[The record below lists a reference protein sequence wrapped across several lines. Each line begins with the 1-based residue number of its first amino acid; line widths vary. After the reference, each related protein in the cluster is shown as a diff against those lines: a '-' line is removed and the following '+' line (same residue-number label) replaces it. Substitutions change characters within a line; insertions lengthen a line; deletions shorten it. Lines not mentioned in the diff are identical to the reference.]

1 MTSRPTRPVVVRIA
15 VLLLAC
21 LLLASPL
28 SAQRPA
34 GEPRVLSGRVVD
46 AAGEALEGAA
56 VRWGDRGA
64 ATDAAG
70 RFRIEGL
77 PPREIQVTIG
87 LLGYASVER
96 TVDLAGGN
104 VVLTVVLQQETLAVT
119 GVEVTAEAIELQ
131 EALRD
136 TRSVS
141 RMTAREIGRERGQ
154 TLGETLQ
161 DLPGV
166 SVIQY
171 GPSIAKPVVRGLH
184 SHRVIMMN
192 GGVRQEGQQWGS
204 EHAPEVDVF
213 APDEIRVVKGP
224 GSVLYGSDALGGVV
238 RMEPR
243 PLPVQGGLSGELVG
257 NVFANNRQGAASL
270 LMEHASLPIPVL
282 GSTGASLRV
291 SARRAG
297 DASTPTYTLR
307 NTGFGEFNVGGGLG
321 VARPWG
327 TSELRLSRFSTEL
340 GLFTGAHVGNF
351 DDLQRAM
358 AQEPTGTSFSY
369 DIASPR
375 QEVVHTTASLRTR
388 LLQPRGL
395 DALDLTVSWQ
405 QNHRQEFDSHGPLA
419 SRNIPAFALVLTTWT
434 ADLVA
439 EHRSGPLQGTLG
451 ISGFRQGNVSRGKS
465 FLIPQYR
472 LYSGALFGRET
483 LELGRLT
490 LDAGLRWDY
499 RWQRVFPFR
508 SVSVLEE
515 PETRTWSDLSGSLGA
530 SVLLGRGWS
539 VASSA
544 GRGWRAPNV
553 NERFSQGVHHGTAQY
568 ELGDP
573 DLGTESTLNLDLTV
587 RKQGERLSLEA
598 GGFRNRVDGYM
609 YLEPRE
615 PVLTIRGAFPAFNHR
630 QTDAVLT
637 GGELVLRMQA
647 TRSLELEAAVNVVRG
662 TRRDDGT
669 PLHDMPADRIS
680 ASIRHALPDL
690 DLVQGGWVKLQGV
703 RVQEQ
708 TEVPETT
715 VYALP
720 TDGYTLV
727 NLEGG
732 ADLLRVG
739 PLPVELTLSV
749 RNLLNRRHRDYLSRY
764 RLFADDPGRDM
775 VLRFTIP
782 FGG

>member
-1 MTSRPTRPVVVRIA
+1 MTSRSTRPVVA
-15 VLLLAC
+15 LLAA
-21 LLLASPL
+21 LLFSALSSPAPL
-28 SAQRPA
+28 QAQDPSR
-34 GEPRVLSGRVVD
+34 GTRVLSGTVVGPG
-46 AAGEALEGAA
+46 GEGLEGAA
-56 VRWGDRGA
+56 VRWEGRGA
-64 ATDAAG
+64 ATDASG
-70 RFRIEGL
+70 RFRLEGL
-77 PPREIQVTIG
+77 PAREIRVRID
-87 LLGYASVER
+87 LLGYGSEER
-96 TVDLAGGN
+96 TVDLSRGN
-104 VVLTVVLQQETLAVT
+104 EVLTVVLQQGTVAVA
-119 GVEVTAEAIELQ
+119 GVEVTGEAIELQ

-136 TRSVS
+136 TRSVA
-141 RMTAREIGRERGQ
+141 RMGAREIGRERGQ

-238 RMEPR
+238 RLEPR
-243 PLPVQGGLSGELVG
+243 PLPVVGGISGEFVG
-257 NVFANNRQGAASL
+257 NAFANNRQGAASL
-270 LMEHASLPIPVL
+270 LVEHASLPVPLL
-282 GSTGASLRV
+282 GTVGGSLRV

-297 DASTPTYTLR
+297 DASTPSYTLR
-307 NTGFGEFNVGGGLG
+307 NTGFGELNVGGGLG

-327 TSELRLSRFSTEL
+327 TSEVRLSRFSTEL

-351 DDLQRAM
+351 DDLRRAM
-358 AQEPTGTSFSY
+358 AQEPTTTTFSY
-369 DIASPR
+369 EIASPR
-375 QEVVHTTASLRTR
+375 QEVVHTTASWRAR

-405 QNHRQEFDSHGPLA
+405 QNDRQEFDSHGPLA

-434 ADLVA
+434 ADLMA

-472 LYSGALFGRET
+472 LYSGAVFGRET
-483 LELGRLT
+483 LELGRVT

-508 SVSVLEE
+508 NVSVLEE

-530 SVLLGRGWS
+530 SVVVGDGWS

-573 DLGTESTLNLDLTV
+573 DLGKESTLNLDLTV
-587 RKQGERLSLEA
+587 RRQGERLSLEA

-609 YLEPRE
+609 YLEPRD

-637 GGELVLRMQA
+637 GGELMVRLQA
-647 TRSLELEAAVNVVRG
+647 TRSVELEAAVNVVRG
-662 TRRDDGT
+662 TRRDDGS
-669 PLHDMPADRIS
+669 PLHDMPADRFS
-680 ASIRHALPDL
+680 ASVRQTLPDL
-690 DLVQGGWVKLQGV
+690 DLVQGGWVRLQGV
-703 RVQEQ
+703 WVREQ
-708 TEVPETT
+708 TEVPATT

-782 FGG
+782 FGD

>member
-1 MTSRPTRPVVVRIA
+1 MIRRLTFPVVA
-15 VLLLAC
+15 LLAT
-21 LLLASPL
+21 LLSVTPG
-28 SAQRPA
+28 SAQRTTE
-34 GEPRVLSGRVVD
+34 GTRVLTGTVVD
-46 AAGEALEGAA
+46 TGGGALEGAA
-56 VRWGDRGA
+56 VRWEERGT

-70 RFRIEGL
+70 RFRLEGL

-87 LLGYASVER
+87 LLGYGMAQR
-96 TVDLAGGN
+96 AVDLTRGD
-104 VVLTVVLQQETLAVT
+104 VDLVVVLQQGTVAVA
-119 GVEVTAEAIELQ
+119 GVEVTAESIQLQ

-136 TRSVS
+136 TRSVA
-141 RMTAREIGRERGQ
+141 RMTAREISRERGQ
-154 TLGETLQ
+154 TLGATLQ

-238 RMEPR
+238 RLEPR
-243 PLPVQGGLSGELVG
+243 PLPVVGGLSGELVG
-257 NVFANNRQGAASL
+257 NAFANNRQGAGSL
-270 LMEHASLPIPVL
+270 LLEHASLPIPLL
-282 GSTGASLRV
+282 GPAGGSLRV

-297 DASTPTYTLR
+297 DASTPGYTLR
-307 NTGFGEFNVGGGLG
+307 NTGFSEVNAGGALG
-321 VARPWG
+321 VVRPWG

-358 AQEPTGTSFSY
+358 TQEPTGRSFSY
-369 DIASPR
+369 DIRNPR
-375 QEVVHTTASLRTR
+375 QEVVHTTASWRTR
-388 LLQPRGL
+388 LLEPRAM

-405 QNHRQEFDSHGPLA
+405 QNDRKEFDSHGPLA

-434 ADLVA
+434 ADVTA
-439 EHRSGPLQGTLG
+439 EHRTGPFRGTLG
-451 ISGFRQGNVSRGKS
+451 ISGLRQGNVSRGKS

-472 LYSGALFGRET
+472 LYSGAIYGRET

-490 LDAGLRWDY
+490 LDAGLRWDH

-508 SVSVLEE
+508 NVSVLDEA
-515 PETRTWSDLSGSLGA
+515 ETRTWSDLSGSLGG
-530 SVLLGRGWS
+530 SVVLGEGWS
-539 VASSA
+539 VASSV

-573 DLGTESTLNLDLTV
+573 DLGKESTLNLDLTL
-587 RKQGERLSLEA
+587 RRQGERFSLEA

-609 YLEPRE
+609 YLEPRD
-615 PVLTIRGAFPAFNHR
+615 PILTIRGAFPAFNHR
-630 QTDAVLT
+630 QIDALLT
-637 GGELVLRMQA
+637 GGEVMLRLQA
-647 TRSLELEAAVNVVRG
+647 TRSLEVETAVNVVRG
-662 TRRDDGT
+662 SRQEDGL
-669 PLHDMPADRIS
+669 PLHDMPADRFS
-680 ASIRHALPDL
+680 ASLRMALPEL
-690 DLVQGGWVKLQGV
+690 ELLQGGWLKLQGV
-703 RVQEQ
+703 RVREQ
-708 TEVPETT
+708 TLVPAST

-720 TDGYTLV
+720 TEGYTLV

-739 PLPVELTLSV
+739 PLPLDLTLSI
-749 RNLLNRRHRDYLSRY
+749 RNLLDRSYRDYLSRY
-764 RLFADDPGRDM
+764 RLFADDPGRDV